1 MNVGRGTTILVIVVW
16 DYRATGVKEFRKRAE
31 GLNMCQ
37 VNRNLVER

>member
-16 DYRATGVKEFRKRAE
+16 DCGATGVKEFGKRDE

-37 VNRNLVER
+37 VNRN